1 MATAA
6 FIRRTD
12 TMVKVCS
19 LGMGYSMV
27 TAGAAD
33 SSGLLASSAGAE
45 SAGTAV
51 SGASAS
57 GAAADS
63 AAVSGAELAGA
74 APEAAGEPQTH
85 RADSMDA
92 ASSKD
97 NGFFKEHG

>member
-1 MATAA
+1 
-6 FIRRTD
+6 
-12 TMVKVCS
+12 MVKVCS
-19 LGMGYSMV
+19 PGMGYSMV

-51 SGASAS
+51 SGASASGAAAS